1 MKILVVGGGGRE
13 HAICWKLSNEKNV
26 EKIYCAP
33 GNPGIAE
40 VAECVNIGDS
50 DIDELAKFAKENEI
64 DITVVG
70 PEVPLVIGIT
80 DVFESQ
86 GLKVFGP
93 NKKCARL
100 EGSKAFSKDFM
111 TRHNLPTAKYK
122 EYTNIDKAI
131 DDIDDFGYPVVIKA
145 DGLAAGKGVII
156 SENREDAIKTLKE
169 MMNDKKFGTA
179 GEKIVIEEFLSGIE
193 TSILAFVDNETII
206 PMVSAKDHK
215 KVNDGETGL
224 NTGGMGTFSPSEIY
238 TYELSKEIKENI
250 LDKTLKGFQED
261 NLDFKG
267 ILFVGLMITKDGPK
281 ILEYN
286 VRFGDPETQ
295 SVLFRLETDLS
306 EIISAVINN
315 KLKDIDIKYSDDSA
329 ICVMLTSGGYPESYE
344 KGKLITGLDNLDKDI
359 VVFHSGTKLLDNK
372 LVTNGGRVISI
383 TAKGKTVKEAGKKV
397 YENIKKINFEG
408 MHYRT
413 DIWK

>member
-372 LVTNGGRVISI
+372 LVTNGGRVIGI
-383 TAKGKTVKEAGKKV
+383 TAKGKTVKEACKKV

>member
-40 VAECVNIGDS
+40 VAECVNIGNS

-70 PEVPLVIGIT
+70 PEVPLVMGIT

-224 NTGGMGTFSPSEIY
+224 NTGGMGTFSPIVIY

-372 LVTNGGRVISI
+372 LVTNGGRVIGI

>member
-70 PEVPLVIGIT
+70 PEVPLVMGII

-131 DDIDDFGYPVVIKA
+131 DDIDEFGYPVVIKA

-156 SENREDAIKTLKE
+156 SKNREDAIKTLKE

-372 LVTNGGRVISI
+372 LVTNGGRVIGI

>member
-70 PEVPLVIGIT
+70 PEVPLVMGIT

-156 SENREDAIKTLKE
+156 SKNREDAIKTLKE

-372 LVTNGGRVISI
+372 LVTNGGRVIGI
-383 TAKGKTVKEAGKKV
+383 TAKGKTVKEACKKV

>member
-50 DIDELAKFAKENEI
+50 DIDKLAKFAKENEI
-64 DITVVG
+64 DMTVVG
-70 PEVPLVIGIT
+70 PEVPLVMGIT

-131 DDIDDFGYPVVIKA
+131 DDIDEFGYPVVIKA